1 MFIFLFSL
9 FCISKANTEIVK
21 EIIIEGNKRVSEETI
36 KVYGEIEINKDF
48 TETDINKTLNNLYET
63 DFFGEG
69 SIITSTN
76 RSKNVYAME
85 DCSLLLLEKQ
95 LVLDEIRSEIPL
107 VKLVLSHIFNLLELM
122 NQLRFSHLEGVP
134 PEVDDE
140 TQQPP

>member
-1 MFIFLFSL
+1 MVIGMCRCCCS
-9 FCISKANTEIVK
+9 
-21 EIIIEGNKRVSEETI
+21 GY
-36 KVYGEIEINKDF
+36 KV
-48 TETDINKTLNNLYET
+48 T

-69 SIITSTN
+69 SIITSTA

-95 LVLDEIRSEIPL
+95 QVLDEVNGETPL

-134 PEVDDE
+134 PEDE
-140 TQQPP
+140 NDT

>member
-1 MFIFLFSL
+1 MVGEPPKGLYFIAKGSVFLT
-9 FCISKANTEIVK
+9 TEEHAK
-21 EIIIEGNKRVSEETI
+21 FAE
-36 KVYGEIEINKDF
+36 
-48 TETDINKTLNNLYET
+48 LYET

-122 NQLRFSHLEGVP
+122 NQLRFSHLEGVA
-134 PEVDDE
+134 PEDDDE